1 MAPIFF
7 HRFTSMGRLYQCY
20 AMKNS
25 SGNDVGNFYVRERD
39 NRYICKDGNCSGVV
53 AVDDGFNGTITRQH
67 KRSCGFQIKNFDAY
81 AIASAQQNH
90 YPAET
95 LPSWTDKLV
104 EMRRSLATITREAI
118 NVSNRGYE
126 IVAMK
131 MIENDIDFKK
141 EHILAFHG
149 TTKGNVDRI
158 INYGGLRVT
167 APVANA
173 RNFGE
178 GIYCTRV
185 FDEAAA
191 FSYIPEG
198 EFGFIFG
205 VLVQH
210 MNNGELDFI
219 QGKRQFPLSSFKVKD
234 NIQYPTTSTQQNDA
248 HRDRFPDM
256 EQFHTLDEGNFKIV
270 SLILVKHL

>member
-1 MAPIFF
+1 
-7 HRFTSMGRLYQCY
+7 
-20 AMKNS
+20 MKNS

-158 INYGGLRVT
+158 INYGCLQHQWQMQEILEKESTVRECSTKPLPFRTSRRVNSGSSL
-167 APVANA
+167 V
-173 RNFGE
+173 
-178 GIYCTRV
+178 CS
-185 FDEAAA
+185 
-191 FSYIPEG
+191 FS
-198 EFGFIFG
+198 
-205 VLVQH
+205 
-210 MNNGELDFI
+210 
-219 QGKRQFPLSSFKVKD
+219 
-234 NIQYPTTSTQQNDA
+234 T
-248 HRDRFPDM
+248 
-256 EQFHTLDEGNFKIV
+256 
-270 SLILVKHL
+270 